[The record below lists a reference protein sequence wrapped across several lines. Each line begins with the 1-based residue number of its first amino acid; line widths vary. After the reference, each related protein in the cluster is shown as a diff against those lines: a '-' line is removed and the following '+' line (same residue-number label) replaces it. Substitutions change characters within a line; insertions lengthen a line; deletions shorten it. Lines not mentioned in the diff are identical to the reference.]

1 MPQTGAE
8 IGTFTL
14 LRRKTHNRN
23 YVKKEMPHNRNYVV
37 NFFEVHTIYVCII
50 ALKTCFV
57 NSLSLTL

>member
-23 YVKKEMPHNRNYVV
+23 YVKKEMPHNRNYVADENGYFIKIV
-37 NFFEVHTIYVCII
+37 KMI
-50 ALKTCFV
+50 
-57 NSLSLTL
+57 